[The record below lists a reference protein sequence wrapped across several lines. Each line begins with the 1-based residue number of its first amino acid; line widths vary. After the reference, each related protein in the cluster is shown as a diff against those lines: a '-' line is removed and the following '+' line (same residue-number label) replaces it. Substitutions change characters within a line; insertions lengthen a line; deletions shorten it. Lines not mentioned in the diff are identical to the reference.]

1 MNIFIIFAIHED
13 PEVISKRSTFH
24 FQRFQGLH
32 RQTNYIHYTPTTM
45 PNRKDLKKSI
55 NSICSDI
62 FAECVAMSL
71 YHGNTDE
78 TNVDALLASIM
89 AIRADFISR
98 ISHPEPGMKRKD
110 YYDHLANAFT
120 EQISEVID
128 QICNMSE

>member
-1 MNIFIIFAIHED
+1 MALI
-13 PEVISKRSTFH
+13 PV
-24 FQRFQGLH
+24 QVLH
-32 RQTNYIHYTPTTM
+32 VQTNFIHYTPTTM

-55 NSICSDI
+55 NSICSDV

-78 TNVDALLASIM
+78 ANVDALFSSIL
-89 AIRADFISR
+89 AIRTDFISR
-98 ISHPEPGMKRKD
+98 ISHPEPGMKKKD